1 MTAAKPPVV
10 AFVIPCYN
18 EQAGIQH
25 TLACLLADINRLER
39 SKAISAR
46 SYVLL
51 VDDGSTDRTW
61 NLIEK
66 LSRAHAKRVRAL
78 KLSRNVGHQNAL
90 LAGLLAQI
98 GKTDAAIS
106 LDADLQDDM
115 SVVAKM
121 IGHFV
126 DGAEIVFAVR
136 KKRTSDS
143 WFKRASADLY
153 YRILN
158 WLGADIIPHHAD
170 FRLMSDRALRALSLY
185 GEAHVFLRGLAV
197 QLGFKTATVAYDRLP
212 RLHGETKYTL
222 AKMIAL
228 AVNGI
233 TSLSVRPIRMIALMG
248 IILFVVFV
256 GMSVWVFANW
266 LAGQTV
272 QGWTSVMLLF
282 LLIASFQTFA
292 IAVIGEY
299 VGKIYF
305 EAKSRPR
312 YIVEQESGIAPT
324 GRAAD
329 PMHTQPR
336 ELAPSHSGYSR
347 RAASSSVLARI
358 AALRLESTDGFRG
371 SPPPALCRRIR
382 VWRIPC
388 SGRKYPARRVWYSP

>member
-1 MTAAKPPVV
+1 MRTSKSPTI
-10 AFVIPCYN
+10 AFVIPCFN

-25 TLACLLADINRLER
+25 TLSCLLADITRLEK
-39 SKAISAR
+39 SKAISPR

-66 LSRAHAKRVRAL
+66 LSFAYTKRVRGL

-98 GKTDAAIS
+98 GKADAIIS

-115 SVVAKM
+115 SVVGKM
-121 IGHFV
+121 IEHFSS
-126 DGAEIVFAVR
+126 GCEIVFAVR
-136 KKRTSDS
+136 KKRSSDS
-143 WFKRASADLY
+143 RFKRGTADLY

-170 FRLMSDRALRALSLY
+170 FRLMSDRALRALSRF

-222 AKMIAL
+222 AKMLAL
-228 AVNGI
+228 AINGI

-248 IILFVVFV
+248 IMLFVVFA
-256 GMSVWVFANW
+256 GMSVWVFVNW
-266 LAGQTV
+266 LAGQTI

-305 EAKSRPR
+305 ETKARPR
-312 YIVEQESGIAPT
+312 YIVEEEIGIVPAMPESEIVRNRT
-324 GRAAD
+324 EAARL
-329 PMHTQPR
+329 R
-336 ELAPSHSGYSR
+336 EMG
-347 RAASSSVLARI
+347 
-358 AALRLESTDGFRG
+358 
-371 SPPPALCRRIR
+371 IR
-382 VWRIPC
+382 V
-388 SGRKYPARRVWYSP
+388 

>member
-1 MTAAKPPVV
+1 MRTSKSPTI
-10 AFVIPCYN
+10 AFVIPCFN

-25 TLACLLADINRLER
+25 TLSCLLADIAKLEK
-39 SKAISAR
+39 SKALSPK
-46 SYVLL
+46 SYIVL

-61 NLIEK
+61 DLIERI
-66 LSRAHAKRVRAL
+66 SNAHAKRVRGL

-98 GKTDAAIS
+98 GKADAVIS

-115 SVVAKM
+115 SVVGKM
-121 IGHFV
+121 IEHFSRGS
-126 DGAEIVFAVR
+126 DIVFAVR
-136 KKRTSDS
+136 KRRTSDT
-143 WFKRASADLY
+143 WFKRSTADLY

-170 FRLMSDRALRALSLY
+170 FRLMSDRSLRALSLY

-222 AKMIAL
+222 AKMAAL

-248 IILFVVFV
+248 IMLFVVFV
-256 GMSVWVFANW
+256 GMSVWVFGTW

-305 EAKSRPR
+305 EAKARPR
-312 YIVEQESGIAPT
+312 YIIEEEIGAAAT
-324 GRAAD
+324 GSEAAG
-329 PMHTQPR
+329 
-336 ELAPSHSGYSR
+336 LAEAFLPIENGNSR
-347 RAASSSVLARI
+347 V
-358 AALRLESTDGFRG
+358 T
-371 SPPPALCRRIR
+371 P
-382 VWRIPC
+382 
-388 SGRKYPARRVWYSP
+388 

>member
-1 MTAAKPPVV
+1 MTAAKPPTV

-25 TLACLLADINRLER
+25 TIACLLTDINKLEK
-39 SKAISAR
+39 SKAISPK
-46 SYVLL
+46 SYILL
-51 VDDGSTDRTW
+51 IDDGSTDRTW
-61 NLIEK
+61 ALIE
-66 LSRAHAKRVRAL
+66 RITETHAKRIRGL

-98 GKTDAAIS
+98 GKADAVIS

-115 SVVAKM
+115 SVAAKM
-121 IGHFV
+121 IGHFN

-136 KKRTSDS
+136 ERRGSDS
-143 WFKRASADLY
+143 RFKRGTADLY

-212 RLHGETKYTL
+212 RIHGETKYTIP
-222 AKMIAL
+222 KMVAL
-228 AVNGI
+228 AINGI

-248 IILFVVFV
+248 IMLFVVFI
-256 GMSVWVFANW
+256 GMTFWVFVAW
-266 LAGQTV
+266 LAGQTI

-305 EAKSRPR
+305 EAKARPR
-312 YIVEQESGIAPT
+312 YIIEQEIGTPPT
-324 GRAAD
+324 KFDVPVARNRAEALS
-329 PMHTQPR
+329 
-336 ELAPSHSGYSR
+336 ENGYSR
-347 RAASSSVLARI
+347 V
-358 AALRLESTDGFRG
+358 T
-371 SPPPALCRRIR
+371 
-382 VWRIPC
+382 V
-388 SGRKYPARRVWYSP
+388 

>member
-1 MTAAKPPVV
+1 
-10 AFVIPCYN
+10 
-18 EQAGIQH
+18 
-25 TLACLLADINRLER
+25 
-39 SKAISAR
+39 
-46 SYVLL
+46 LL

-66 LSRAHAKRVRAL
+66 ISNAQPKRVRAL

-98 GKTDAAIS
+98 GKADAVIS

-121 IGHFV
+121 IDHFSG
-126 DGAEIVFAVR
+126 GAEIVFAVR
-136 KKRTSDS
+136 KGRTTDS
-143 WFKRASADLY
+143 RFKRGTADLY

-170 FRLMSDRALRALSLY
+170 FRLMSERALRALSLY

-222 AKMIAL
+222 AKMVAL
-228 AVNGI
+228 AINGI
-233 TSLSVRPIRMIALMG
+233 TSLSVRPIRIIALMG
-248 IILFVVFV
+248 IILFVVFL
-256 GMSVWVFANW
+256 GRSVWVFAIW
-266 LAGQTV
+266 LAGHTV

-305 EAKSRPR
+305 EAKARPR
-312 YIVEQESGIAPT
+312 YIVEEEIGIVPAMPESEMSRNRAETARSREIAI
-324 GRAAD
+324 RA
-329 PMHTQPR
+329 
-336 ELAPSHSGYSR
+336 
-347 RAASSSVLARI
+347 
-358 AALRLESTDGFRG
+358 
-371 SPPPALCRRIR
+371 
-382 VWRIPC
+382 
-388 SGRKYPARRVWYSP
+388 

>member
-1 MTAAKPPVV
+1 MTAAKPPTV

-25 TLACLLADINRLER
+25 TIACLLTDINKLEK
-39 SKAISAR
+39 SKAISPK
-46 SYVLL
+46 SYILL
-51 VDDGSTDRTW
+51 IDDGSTDRTW
-61 NLIEK
+61 ALIE
-66 LSRAHAKRVRAL
+66 RITETHAKRVRGL

-98 GKTDAAIS
+98 GKADAVIS

-115 SVVAKM
+115 SVAAKM
-121 IGHFV
+121 IGHFN

-136 KKRTSDS
+136 ERRVSDS
-143 WFKRASADLY
+143 RFKRGTADLY

-212 RLHGETKYTL
+212 RIHGETKYTIP
-222 AKMIAL
+222 KMVAL
-228 AVNGI
+228 AINGI

-248 IILFVVFV
+248 IMLFVVFV
-256 GMSVWVFANW
+256 GMTFWVFVAW
-266 LAGQTV
+266 LAGQTI

-299 VGKIYF
+299 VGKMYF
-305 EAKSRPR
+305 EAKARPR
-312 YIVEQESGIAPT
+312 YIIEQEIGTPTTKFDAPGAR
-324 GRAAD
+324 GRA
-329 PMHTQPR
+329 
-336 ELAPSHSGYSR
+336 EVLSENGYSR
-347 RAASSSVLARI
+347 V
-358 AALRLESTDGFRG
+358 T
-371 SPPPALCRRIR
+371 
-382 VWRIPC
+382 V
-388 SGRKYPARRVWYSP
+388 

>member
-1 MTAAKPPVV
+1 MSALKSPTI
-10 AFVIPCYN
+10 AFVIPCFN

-25 TLACLLADINRLER
+25 TLSCLLADITRLEK
-39 SKAISAR
+39 SKAISPK

-61 NLIEK
+61 DLIEK
-66 LSRAHAKRVRAL
+66 ISAVHAKRVRGL

-98 GKTDAAIS
+98 GKADAVIS

-115 SVVAKM
+115 SVVRKM
-121 IGHFV
+121 VEHFSS
-126 DGAEIVFAVR
+126 GSEIVFAVR
-136 KKRTSDS
+136 KKRSSDS
-143 WFKRASADLY
+143 WFKRGTADLY

-170 FRLMSDRALRALSLY
+170 FRLMSDRALRALSLF

-222 AKMIAL
+222 AKMLAL
-228 AVNGI
+228 AINGI

-248 IILFVVFV
+248 IMLFVVFIS
-256 GMSVWVFANW
+256 MSVWVFATW
-266 LAGQTV
+266 LAGQTI

-305 EAKSRPR
+305 ETKGRPR
-312 YIVEQESGIAPT
+312 YIIEQEIGAAT
-324 GRAAD
+324 VRAEA
-329 PMHTQPR
+329 QAIGSR
-336 ELAPSHSGYSR
+336 AERLELIENGYSR
-347 RAASSSVLARI
+347 ATL
-358 AALRLESTDGFRG
+358 
-371 SPPPALCRRIR
+371 
-382 VWRIPC
+382 
-388 SGRKYPARRVWYSP
+388 

>member
-1 MTAAKPPVV
+1 MTTAKSPAI

-25 TLACLLADINRLER
+25 TLTFLLADLNKLEK
-39 SKAISAR
+39 SKTISPK

-61 NLIEK
+61 ALIEK
-66 LSRAHAKRVRAL
+66 ISQAHPKRVRGL

-90 LAGLLAQI
+90 LAGLLGQI
-98 GKTDAAIS
+98 GKADAVIS

-115 SVVAKM
+115 SVVTKM
-121 IGHFV
+121 VDHFRN
-126 DGAEIVFAVR
+126 GAEVVFAVR
-136 KKRTSDS
+136 KKRISDS
-143 WFKRASADLY
+143 RFKRGTADLY

-170 FRLMSDRALRALSLY
+170 FRLMSDRALRALSGY

-197 QLGFKTATVAYDRLP
+197 QLGFRTATVAYDRLP

-222 AKMIAL
+222 AKMVAL
-228 AVNGI
+228 AINGI

-248 IILFVVFV
+248 IILFVVFM
-256 GMSVWVFANW
+256 GMSIWVFVNW
-266 LAGQTV
+266 VAGQTV

-305 EAKSRPR
+305 EAKARPR
-312 YIVEQESGIAPT
+312 YIVEDEIGIVPGKSEVA
-324 GRAAD
+324 GR
-329 PMHTQPR
+329 H
-336 ELAPSHSGYSR
+336 E
-347 RAASSSVLARI
+347 
-358 AALRLESTDGFRG
+358 ALGLRKMDI
-371 SPPPALCRRIR
+371 PA
-382 VWRIPC
+382 
-388 SGRKYPARRVWYSP
+388 